1 MAAIS
6 VVSPWAILAVK
17 GSQLTSN
24 AIPVIAVFLLFA
36 VVALAQP
43 LLRLLSRRFA
53 FGRAELITV
62 YVMMLA
68 GSVVVTTGLT
78 GSFLS
83 VISGAV
89 YYATPENNWETLF
102 WSPSQPLAVPAGYRG
117 GAPVLRGASPRH
129 GDSLGGLDPAPGLL
143 GRDSCSCSTASS
155 SASRSCSGVSG
166 WRTSASCTP

>member
-1 MAAIS
+1 MTSEPARGVTLRAVIAGAALVAAIS

-36 VVALAQP
+36 VAALAQP
-43 LLRLLSRRFA
+43 LLRLLSRGLA

-89 YYATPENNWETLF
+89 YYATPENNWDNLF
-102 WSPSQPLAVPAGYRG
+102 GPYLDPWLSPRDTEAVRLFYEGLPRGMGIPWEAWIRPLAAW
-117 GAPVLRGASPRH
+117 
-129 GDSLGGLDPAPGLL
+129 
-143 GRDSCSCSTASS
+143 TA
-155 SASRSCSGVSG
+155 
-166 WRTSASCTP
+166 